1 MDLLQNILINI
12 LLVGGIV
19 LVVVLIYILRSTRQT
34 LETISGD
41 IRRLSDEATLVFNQ
55 VQHFAEKAT
64 EALTVVSENR
74 AKISAA
80 SENIRKVTQNI
91 YRLENLLQEQ
101 VEPGLV
107 SLMRTIAGVRHGIE
121 SFLES
126 WRRRR

>member
-1 MDLLQNILINI
+1 MDVLQNILINI

-34 LETISGD
+34 LETISSD
-41 IRRLSDEATLVFNQ
+41 IRRLSDEGALVFNQ
-55 VQHFAEKAT
+55 VQRFAEQAT
-64 EALTVVSENR
+64 EALTVISENR
-74 AKISAA
+74 SKLAA
-80 SENIRKVTQNI
+80 AAENVRKVTQNI

-107 SLMRTIAGVRHGIE
+107 SLVHTIAGVRHGIE

-126 WRRRR
+126 WRRSR